1 MEKQLHQ
8 LETRRLH
15 GDDGREYVVQGYEHL
30 VRPEGALH
38 AQWEPTGEVEYRL
51 STGERVESDRA
62 GRLRV
67 AATGVTLDQPRG

>member
-15 GDDGREYVVQGYEHL
+15 GDDGREYVVQGY
-30 VRPEGALH
+30 
-38 AQWEPTGEVEYRL
+38 EVEYRL